1 MNIYS
6 RIRLGICFS
15 RKLIR
20 ISTSLST
27 WPAHVPVVFS
37 RQTGT
42 SFRDVLTSVFYS
54 RGKDRQFELIREKS
68 IDRTDER
75 TILRLCISPSPRFAL
90 QVFSTERSCFAGIIF
105 HEVVSFVHAASFRG
119 ESAASFRDG
128 AESAATDVSSEGK
141 GSQHSAGVA
150 VDSM

>member
-1 MNIYS
+1 M
-6 RIRLGICFS
+6 
-15 RKLIR
+15 
-20 ISTSLST
+20 
-27 WPAHVPVVFS
+27 PVVFLK
-37 RQTGT
+37 QTGT
-42 SFRDVLTSVFYS
+42 CLGDVLTPVFYS
-54 RGKDRQFELIREKS
+54 RGKERQFELIREKS

-75 TILRLCISPSPRFAL
+75 TILRLIVSPGPRFAL
-90 QVFSTERSCFAGIIF
+90 QVLSTERFCFAGIFF